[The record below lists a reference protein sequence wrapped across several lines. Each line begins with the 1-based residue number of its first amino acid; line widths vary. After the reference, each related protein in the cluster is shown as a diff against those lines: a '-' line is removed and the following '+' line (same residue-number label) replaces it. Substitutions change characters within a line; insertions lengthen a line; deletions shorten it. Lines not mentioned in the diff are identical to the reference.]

1 MDVASFDTG
10 LLTTTI
16 ERALR
21 RGGDF
26 AEIFVEDRESLGLR
40 LEDGRIE
47 QTSGGRETGAAV
59 RLLSGERTYYAYSD
73 AVDEA
78 GLTAAADAVAAAV
91 SVGGQGSDIIDL
103 GAVRADPGKNPVLDP
118 PGEVSTAHK
127 AELVRTGDEA
137 ARAVSDEIVQA
148 IVGYGDTRQRVLI
161 ANSLGDLVFD
171 DRTRTRFT
179 AQVVARRGEVIQ
191 TGHETVGG
199 SAGFELVDEDI
210 ARRVARTAAE
220 KARVMLASRPAP
232 SGPMPVVLANGF
244 GGTLFHEACGH
255 GLEADAIAKG
265 ASIYAGK
272 MGEVVAA
279 PMVSAYDEGSITNG
293 WGSQAFD
300 DEGVPTQ
307 KTLVIEE
314 GRLTGYLYDRLR
326 AREAGAAP
334 TGNGR
339 RQSFRHVPIPRMTT
353 TYIAPGDADR
363 RRDHRR
369 HAEGLLR
376 EEPGRWAGGAGQRQL
391 RLRRRRGL
399 PHRGRQ
405 DHDAA
410 PRGHSRRQRHRHPH
424 EDRHDRRRLRR
435 QDRHL
440 RQGRPGGAGGHWS
453 GHASHR
459 GDDGGR
465 DGLMFDILDAVLER
479 ARRGARQTLKC
490 SASAPPRTASRCT
503 GRRSSSSPRRSV
515 AAWACVCSAAG
526 PWVTRTPRT

>member
-1 MDVASFDTG
+1 MDVASFDSH
-10 LLTTTI
+10 LLSATI

-26 AEIFVEDRESLGLR
+26 AEVFVEDRESLGLR

-78 GLTAAADAVAAAV
+78 GLAAAADAVAAAV
-91 SVGGQGSDIIDL
+91 SAGGQGPHITDL
-103 GAVRADPGKNPVLDP
+103 GAVRSDLGKNPVLDP
-118 PGEVSTAHK
+118 PGEVSTGHK

-137 ARAVSDEIVQA
+137 ARAVSGEIVQA

-179 AQVVARRGEVIQ
+179 VQVVARRGEVIQ

-199 SAGFELVDEDI
+199 SAGFELVDEEI
-210 ARRVARTAAE
+210 ARDVARTAAE
-220 KARVMLASRPAP
+220 KARIMLGSKPAP
-232 SGPMPVVLANGF
+232 VGAMPVVLANGF

-279 PMVSAYDEGSITNG
+279 PIVSAYDEGSIANG

-353 TYIAPGDADR
+353 TYIAPGGATAEEIIAATPKGFYAKSLAGGQVEPASGNFVFGV
-363 RRDHRR
+363 
-369 HAEGLLR
+369 AEGYLIEDGRITTPLR
-376 EEPGRWAGGAGQRQL
+376 GATLVGN
-391 RLRRRRGL
+391 GI
-399 PHRGRQ
+399 
-405 DHDAA
+405 
-410 PRGHSRRQRHRHPH
+410 
-424 EDRHDRRRLRR
+424 
-435 QDRHL
+435 
-440 RQGRPGGAGGHWS
+440 
-453 GHASHR
+453 
-459 GDDGGR
+459 
-465 DGLMFDILDAVLER
+465 DILMKIDMIAGDFDVKTGICGKDGQGVPVGTGQ
-479 ARRGARQTLKC
+479 ATLRI
-490 SASAPPRTASRCT
+490 AEMTVGGT
-503 GRRSSSSPRRSV
+503 G
-515 AAWACVCSAAG
+515 
-526 PWVTRTPRT
+526 

>member
-1 MDVASFDTG
+1 MDVASFDTA
-10 LLTTTI
+10 LLRATM

-26 AEIFVEDRESLGLR
+26 AEVFVEDRESLGLR

-91 SVGGQGSDIIDL
+91 STGARGPEIVDL
-103 GAVRADPGKNPVLDP
+103 GAVVADPGKNPVITP
-118 PGEVSTAHK
+118 PGEVAIARK
-127 AELVRTGDEA
+127 AVLVRAGDEA
-137 ARAVSDEIVQA
+137 ARAASSEIVQA

-171 DRTRTRFT
+171 DRTRTRFS

-199 SAGFELVDEDI
+199 SAGFELVDEEI

-220 KARVMLASRPAP
+220 KASIMLDSRPAP
-232 SGPMPVVLANGF
+232 VGAMPVVLANGF

-265 ASIYAGK
+265 ASIYEGK
-272 MGEVVAA
+272 LGEVVAA
-279 PMVSAYDEGSITNG
+279 SIVSAYDEGSITNG

-353 TYIAPGDADR
+353 TYIAPGDATAEEVIAATPR
-363 RRDHRR
+363 GFYAKSLAGGQVEPASGNFVFGV
-369 HAEGLLR
+369 AEGYLIEDGKVTTPLR
-376 EEPGRWAGGAGQRQL
+376 GATLVGN
-391 RLRRRRGL
+391 GI
-399 PHRGRQ
+399 
-405 DHDAA
+405 
-410 PRGHSRRQRHRHPH
+410 
-424 EDRHDRRRLRR
+424 
-435 QDRHL
+435 
-440 RQGRPGGAGGHWS
+440 
-453 GHASHR
+453 
-459 GDDGGR
+459 
-465 DGLMFDILDAVLER
+465 DILMKIDLIAGDFDVKTGICGKDGQGVPVGTGQ
-479 ARRGARQTLKC
+479 ATLRI
-490 SASAPPRTASRCT
+490 AEMTVGGT
-503 GRRSSSSPRRSV
+503 G
-515 AAWACVCSAAG
+515 
-526 PWVTRTPRT
+526 

>member
-1 MDVASFDTG
+1 MDVASFDTA
-10 LLTTTI
+10 LLRATM

-26 AEIFVEDRESLGLR
+26 AEVFVEDRESLGLR

-91 SVGGQGSDIIDL
+91 STGARGPEIVDL
-103 GAVRADPGKNPVLDP
+103 GAVVADPGKNPVITP
-118 PGEVSTAHK
+118 PGEVAIARK
-127 AELVRTGDEA
+127 AVLVRAGDEA
-137 ARAVSDEIVQA
+137 ARAASSEIVQA

-171 DRTRTRFT
+171 DRTRTRFS
-179 AQVVARRGEVIQ
+179 AQVVARRGDVIQ

-199 SAGFELVDEDI
+199 SAGFELVDEEI
-210 ARRVARTAAE
+210 ARRVAQTAAE
-220 KARVMLASRPAP
+220 KARIMLDSKPAP
-232 SGPMPVVLANGF
+232 VGAMPVVLANGF

-265 ASIYAGK
+265 ASIYEGK
-272 MGEVVAA
+272 LGEVVAA
-279 PMVSAYDEGSITNG
+279 SIVSAYDEGSITNG

-353 TYIAPGDADR
+353 TYIAPGDATAEEVIAATPR
-363 RRDHRR
+363 GFYAKSLAGGQVEPASGNFVFGV
-369 HAEGLLR
+369 AEGYLIEDGKVTTPLR
-376 EEPGRWAGGAGQRQL
+376 GATLVGN
-391 RLRRRRGL
+391 GI
-399 PHRGRQ
+399 
-405 DHDAA
+405 
-410 PRGHSRRQRHRHPH
+410 
-424 EDRHDRRRLRR
+424 
-435 QDRHL
+435 
-440 RQGRPGGAGGHWS
+440 
-453 GHASHR
+453 
-459 GDDGGR
+459 
-465 DGLMFDILDAVLER
+465 DILMKIDLIAGDFDVKTGICGKDGQGVPVGTGQ
-479 ARRGARQTLKC
+479 ATLRI
-490 SASAPPRTASRCT
+490 AEMTVGGT
-503 GRRSSSSPRRSV
+503 G
-515 AAWACVCSAAG
+515 
-526 PWVTRTPRT
+526 